1 MSEFLPEI
9 VVVAAI
15 IRDRENRLCLSR
27 RPEHKHQGG
36 LWEFPGGK
44 VEEGEPLEQALAREL
59 DEELGMKA
67 VRSQPFMTVRHRY
80 PDLRVTLHF
89 REVTA
94 YTGEPHGREGQPVEW
109 VPLQELSSRQ
119 FPAAN
124 QPVVTALKLPRQL
137 VIPPEGLHYQDVL
150 AGIDRLDPD
159 SQGLYLRQW
168 SQSDA
173 LPELAARCRARGV
186 RFWIRDDA
194 HLATREH
201 AFGLHLTG
209 LDGSG
214 LWRERASMGAGH
226 VGAGPARERARSA
239 RQDPRDLEQAL
250 QNYPGILSA
259 SCHNEQEIAQAVEW
273 GAQMATLSPVH
284 ATPTHPDAQPLGW
297 DRFRA
302 LAEGKP
308 LVFYALGGV
317 TPQDLDTALH
327 HGAYG
332 LAGIR
337 AFWINNG

>member
-1 MSEFLPEI
+1 MSESLPEI
-9 VVVAAI
+9 TVVAAI
-15 IRDRENRLCLSR
+15 IRDRRDRLCLSR

-59 DEELGMKA
+59 DEELGMQGA
-67 VRSQPFMTVRHRY
+67 RSRPFMTVRHRY
-80 PDLRVTLHF
+80 PDLHVTLHF

-124 QPVVTALKLPRQL
+124 QPVVTGLKLPRQL
-137 VIPPEGLHYQDVL
+137 VIPPEGLSHQDVL
-150 AGIDRLDPD
+150 AGIDRLDPA

-168 SQSDA
+168 SQSEA
-173 LPELAARCRARGV
+173 LPELAARCRERGV

-209 LDGSG
+209 VNG
-214 LWRERASMGAGH
+214 LLGERAPMDAGL
-226 VGAGPARERARSA
+226 VGAGPAREWARSA
-239 RQDPRDLEQAL
+239 RQDPRDLKKAL
-250 QNYPGILSA
+250 QNFQGILSA

-284 ATPTHPDAQPLGW
+284 ATPTHPDARPLGW
-297 DRFRA
+297 DRFQA
-302 LAEGKP
+302 LVEGKP

-317 TPQDLDTALH
+317 TPDDLDTALH
-327 HGAYG
+327 HGAFG

-337 AFWINNG
+337 AFW

>member
-15 IRDRENRLCLSR
+15 IRDRDNRLCLSR

-44 VEEGEPLEQALAREL
+44 VEEGEPLERALAREL
-59 DEELGMKA
+59 DEELGMQG
-67 VRSQPFMTVRHRY
+67 VRFQPFMTVRHRY

-137 VIPPEGLHYQDVL
+137 VIPPEGLGYQDVL

-173 LPELAARCRARGV
+173 LPELAARCRERGV

-201 AFGLHLTG
+201 AFGLHLTC
-209 LDGSG
+209 GSG
-214 LWRERASMGAGH
+214 PSPRKGGEAG
-226 VGAGPARERARSA
+226 
-239 RQDPRDLEQAL
+239 RQDPRDPEEAL
-250 QNYPGILSA
+250 QNFQGILSA
-259 SCHNEQEIAQAVEW
+259 SCHNEAEIAQAVEW

-284 ATPTHPDAQPLGW
+284 ATPTHPDAPPLGW

-302 LAEGKP
+302 LVEGKP

-327 HGAYG
+327 NGAFG

>member
-1 MSEFLPEI
+1 MSESLPEI
-9 VVVAAI
+9 TVAAAI
-15 IRDRENRLCLSR
+15 IRDRDNRLCLSR

-44 VEEGEPLEQALAREL
+44 VEEGEPVDQALAREL

-137 VIPPEGLHYQDVL
+137 VIPPEGLSQRDVL
-150 AGIDRLDPD
+150 AGIDRLDPNT
-159 SQGLYLRQW
+159 QGFYLRQW

-173 LPELAARCRARGV
+173 LPELAARCRERGL
-186 RFWIRDDA
+186 RFWIRDDV

-201 AFGLHLTG
+201 AFGLHLTA
-209 LDGSG
+209 LDA
-214 LWRERASMGAGH
+214 RGAGEGDSCASGPSPRKA
-226 VGAGPARERARSA
+226 GAAG
-239 RQDPRDLEQAL
+239 RQDPRDLKEAL
-250 QNYPGILSA
+250 QTYPGILSA
-259 SCHNEQEIAQAVEW
+259 SCHNEAEITQAVKW

-302 LAEGKP
+302 LVEGTP

-317 TPQDLDTALH
+317 TPQDLDTARH
-327 HGAYG
+327 HGAFG
-332 LAGIR
+332 TAGIR
-337 AFWINNG
+337 AFW

>member
-1 MSEFLPEI
+1 MSESFPEI
-9 VVVAAI
+9 VVAAAI

-44 VEEGEPLEQALAREL
+44 VEEGEAVEQALAREL

-109 VPLQELSSRQ
+109 VPLQALSSRQ

-137 VIPPEGLHYQDVL
+137 VIPPEGLGHREVL
-150 AGIDRLDPD
+150 AGIERLDPVG
-159 SQGLYLRQW
+159 QGLYLRQW

-173 LPELAARCRARGV
+173 LPELAARCRERGL

-194 HLATREH
+194 QLAIREH
-201 AFGLHLTG
+201 AFGLHLT
-209 LDGSG
+209 
-214 LWRERASMGAGH
+214 RASGPLCERVL

-239 RQDPRDLEQAL
+239 RQDPRALEQSI
-250 QNYPGILSA
+250 QNFPGILSA
-259 SCHNEQEIAQAVEW
+259 ACHNEAEIAQAVEW
-273 GAQMATLSPVH
+273 GAQMATLSPVR

-302 LAEGKP
+302 LAEEQP

-317 TPQDLDTALH
+317 TPQDLDTARH
-327 HGAYG
+327 HGAFG
-332 LAGIR
+332 VAGIR
-337 AFWINNG
+337 AFW

>member
-1 MSEFLPEI
+1 
-9 VVVAAI
+9 
-15 IRDRENRLCLSR
+15 
-27 RPEHKHQGG
+27 
-36 LWEFPGGK
+36 
-44 VEEGEPLEQALAREL
+44 
-59 DEELGMKA
+59 
-67 VRSQPFMTVRHRY
+67 
-80 PDLRVTLHF
+80 TLHF

-137 VIPPEGLHYQDVL
+137 VIPPEGLGYQDVL

-173 LPELAARCRARGV
+173 LPELAARCRERGV

-201 AFGLHLTG
+201 AFGLHLTC
-209 LDGSG
+209 GSG
-214 LWRERASMGAGH
+214 PSPRKGGEAG
-226 VGAGPARERARSA
+226 
-239 RQDPRDLEQAL
+239 RQDPRDPEEAL
-250 QNYPGILSA
+250 QNFQGILSA
-259 SCHNEQEIAQAVEW
+259 SCHNEAEIAQAVEW

-284 ATPTHPDAQPLGW
+284 ATPTHPDAPPLGW

-302 LAEGKP
+302 LVEGKP

-327 HGAYG
+327 NGAFG